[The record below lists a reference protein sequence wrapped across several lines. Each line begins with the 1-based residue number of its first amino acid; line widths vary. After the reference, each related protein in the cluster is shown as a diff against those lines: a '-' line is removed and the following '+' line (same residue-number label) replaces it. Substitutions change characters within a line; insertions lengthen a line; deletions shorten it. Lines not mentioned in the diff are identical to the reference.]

1 MARGP
6 DQRRELRKDYEPG
19 RTNIQTAQS
28 LQRFL
33 HTYSV
38 GMNAML
44 KGKFKQTISLER
56 YDNKSRYRRD
66 NKIYLEVQ

>member
-6 DQRRELRKDYEPG
+6 YQRRELKKDYEPG

-28 LQRFL
+28 LQKFL

-38 GMNAML
+38 GVNTIL
-44 KGKFKQTISLER
+44 KGKFEQTISLEE
-56 YDNKSRYRRD
+56 YDNKSGYRRG
-66 NKIYLEVQ
+66 Q